1 MFRGETVKA
10 KIVKRILET
19 YIEAQK
25 PTMLWDSELIGFGVR
40 ISPKGKASFF
50 ANKWQGGTAGRHKRV
65 TLGHFPHLTVQ
76 GARNLAIKELADASN
91 GIDIAARKKEKK
103 HKAQLDGITL
113 Q

>member
-1 MFRGETVKA
+1 
-10 KIVKRILET
+10 
-19 YIEAQK
+19 
-25 PTMLWDSELIGFGVR
+25 MLWDSELTGFGVR

-76 GARNLAIKELADASN
+76 AARNLAIKELADASN

-113 Q
+113 QEAVQEFIKRRGRRSDYWKEVKRIL